1 VNPPIEI
8 PDMPA
13 SLSKEERKEWR
24 RLAPEL
30 EALGLI
36 SRIDRGMFASWCRV
50 CGLEED
56 LQRAWHAKV
65 ERYVADG
72 LQYLEAVEKVAIDV
86 TPSGYKQQSA
96 LAGMLRSLR
105 EEKAKLAA
113 QFGLSPSARSRVVAS
128 NNGGQLG
135 LPGVEDEVAAKLSR
149 LRSI

>member
-1 VNPPIEI
+1 VHPPIEI
-8 PDMPA
+8 PDMPK
-13 SLSKEERKEWR
+13 SMSKEERKEWK

-36 SRIDRGMFASWCRV
+36 SRIDRGMFVSWCRV

-56 LQRAWHAKV
+56 LQRAWHSKV
-65 ERYVADG
+65 EKYIADG
-72 LQYLEAVEKVAIDV
+72 MGYVEAVEKVAIDI

-105 EEKAKLAA
+105 EEKTKLAA
-113 QFGLSPSARSRVVAS
+113 QFGLSPSARSRVTAS
-128 NNGGQLG
+128 NNGGQIG
-135 LPGVEDEVAAKLSR
+135 LPGIEDAVADKLSR